1 MYLYRPSDGRRDTTG
16 TMRIDDIENTVFT
29 LINEQGEEIECDVL
43 LTFDSE
49 DHRRHFEI
57 LPVIEVM
64 TGTFG
69 KSR

>member
-1 MYLYRPSDGRRDTTG
+1 
-16 TMRIDDIENTVFT
+16 MRIDDIENTVFT
-29 LINEQGEEIECDVL
+29 LINEQGEETECDVL

-69 KSR
+69 KLR